1 MENENKKPENPV
13 LNRGAFGGTTNYT
26 LRDYF
31 AAKAMQA
38 MCTSELVARRD
49 SRYDETN
56 WDEVVAANSYEF
68 ADAMLKEREK

>member
-1 MENENKKPENPV
+1 MKNENKKPENPV

-38 MCTSELVARRD
+38 MVSRESPSDGWNNGASSQAYYIAD
-49 SRYDETN
+49 S
-56 WDEVVAANSYEF
+56 
-68 ADAMLKEREK
+68 MLKEREK